1 MHQILQTV
9 LQSFFFVWGWMF
21 IVVSPVALA
30 TSGTVSLEG
39 SPAFASQRPCVRND
53 CFGADTLGNPYLVA
67 SKIGCDTNSVE
78 NECFCRP
85 DLQAGATSYLSSCV
99 YSACDQ
105 MTLDVN
111 SAVKIYTDYCTSN
124 GFTTT
129 APNSSSSSPT
139 TSGTQY
145 YSQATVTVTVVQ
157 TVSVAGAAPRLQPT
171 LLRLAAQV
179 ASYI

>member
-1 MHQILQTV
+1 MPPIIQTV
-9 LQSFFFVWGWMF
+9 FQNLTLFFAWGWMF
-21 IVVSPVALA
+21 IVVSPMASA

-39 SPAFASQRPCVRND
+39 SSAFASQRPCVRDD
-53 CFGADTLGNPYLVA
+53 CFGADTLGNPYLLA
-67 SKIGCDTNSVE
+67 SEIHCDSNSVE

-111 SAVKIYTDYCTSN
+111 SAIKIYTDYCTSN
-124 GFTTT
+124 GFTAATT
-129 APNSSSSSPT
+129 SSPVST

-145 YSQATVTVTVVQ
+145 SPATMTVTVVQ
-157 TVSVAGAAPRLQPT
+157 TVSVAGAPRLQPT

-179 ASYI
+179 ALYV

>member
-1 MHQILQTV
+1 MHPIIQTV
-9 LQSFFFVWGWMF
+9 SQSLTVFFVWGWMF
-21 IVVSPVALA
+21 IVTSPVASA

-53 CFGADTLGNPYLVA
+53 CFGSDTLGNPYLLA
-67 SKIGCDTNSVE
+67 SGIDCDSNPVE
-78 NECFCRP
+78 NECFCRT

-124 GFTTT
+124 GFTVATT
-129 APNSSSSSPT
+129 SSPVST

-145 YSQATVTVTVVQ
+145 SPATITVTVVQ
-157 TVSVAGAAPRLQPT
+157 TVSVAGAPRLQPT
-171 LLRLAAQV
+171 LLRLVAQV
-179 ASYI
+179 ASYV

>member
-1 MHQILQTV
+1 MHAIIQTLFQRLIIL
-9 LQSFFFVWGWMF
+9 FFIWGN
-21 IVVSPVALA
+21 IVFA

-39 SPAFASQRPCVRND
+39 SPAFASQRPCVTDD

-67 SKIGCDTNSVE
+67 SKIGCDTNHVQ

-85 DLQAGATSYLSSCV
+85 DMQADAQAYLSSCV

-105 MTLDVN
+105 KTLDVD
-111 SAVKIYTDYCTSN
+111 SAVKLYTDYCTSN
-124 GFTTT
+124 GYIVTATTT
-129 APNSSSSSPT
+129 AAPATTT
-139 TSGTQY
+139 TSGTRY

-171 LLRLAAQV
+171 ILRLAAQV
-179 ASYI
+179 MDQLF